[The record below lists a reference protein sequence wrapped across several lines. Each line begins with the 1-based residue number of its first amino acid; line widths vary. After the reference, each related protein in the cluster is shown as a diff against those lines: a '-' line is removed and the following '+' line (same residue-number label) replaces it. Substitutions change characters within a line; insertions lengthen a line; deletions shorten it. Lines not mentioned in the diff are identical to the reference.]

1 MSEKHI
7 QFSIYPQECVDS
19 TNIEVETGV
28 GIEQSVKSLALGSIS
43 FGQPCTTCH
52 LTDKCPGHTGKFKI
66 STPIFK
72 SSFKKPIEF
81 LLKVVCPICGHIRF
95 QDIND
100 LLTEIEKNNN
110 VITPKH
116 RREFTT
122 IMINHKSYDKQT
134 KTKCCKPFCNFA
146 SSSIQYN
153 KNNTFTFNTD
163 SKQICDNQKL
173 YVSFKNLPDNF
184 KRLICLNNT
193 DEPFRP
199 EDVFY
204 NNYLL
209 IPSNYTRPPNIYAD
223 SVNEPFT
230 SDLNSLVRSQPKK
243 IQKTFDMIDSNQK
256 ANPYSNGHKLSLAIL
271 TNGTAKD
278 SYLRNYIN
286 GKRVP
291 GTGRAVIGPG
301 IDLKIGEVDVPN
313 YILNS
318 LTDQIF
324 FNKMT
329 RDFLLKELQKPN
341 HERIYKFTDFIKEDQ
356 MSPDPFKII
365 GLKENHKV
373 IAPNFGDRFEYP
385 KQENQYIMFGR
396 QPSLHKFNL
405 QASKIKKDKMINAPD
420 GRERTLNINI
430 STTASFNA
438 DFDGDE
444 NTMKTFSNTTSNIEL
459 GLVLNARC
467 LLKHPLTGT
476 TVFGFVQDQI
486 VATNLLLQEKEITRK
501 KSMQILGEYSF
512 LLFESG
518 IKKDVLTGREIIS
531 LIFPDHFT
539 LLDVIEDGT
548 IICEKIVTNMVSANS
563 YSSIFNGL
571 SQYYGSEYTLEIIDM
586 FKKIIQNYLKYFGL
600 SIKLSDIIPKPEIL
614 TNIKL
619 FTEDKIKKTNQE
631 INNVI
636 RDVNNKTL
644 CILSNDELVDFK
656 MKNIDMINKKTQ
668 NYIINEILPKY
679 YNDSNNQFRK
689 CYDMKYKLNDK
700 DLVTLLAFVGQQKG
714 NKGMPMPN
722 INGKSILFGRKND
735 ISLEATGFIT
745 NPLMSGLTYN
755 QYVSVIKNESLP
767 QIVDVTSGT
776 AQAGY
781 IGKKIVKNASEMVI
795 NHDRFIV
802 SNKHIIN
809 FNTNFL
815 KISME
820 DTARVKIYLPNKKL
834 FWYNDINT
842 LFEKN
847 IKQYILQKIGNMV
860 DVIEEVDFFLNMYSE
875 VMTYYYSNKH
885 RTNVN
890 INYDKNKNKI
900 FDFYNLI
907 QVKYFFNLNDL
918 SYILYILLIYFD
930 PSGFIFFKPDEK
942 IGKYITEELL
952 DQIFDKI
959 IFKLKYSLSPGIMI
973 GYEIAN
979 TIQERFTQ
987 QSLSSFHAI
996 TKAGSNVEKGS
1007 MEAFKQLIELSKKD
1021 KEDVT
1026 TIHSYNYKSLEIIK
1040 NNFEYISLKNICTNI
1055 DIVEENQ
1062 DSQTVIY
1069 KADISLC
1076 LLINKKISLTTIYN
1090 MFKTYCN
1097 RCFCIIDYFIF
1108 QQISN
1113 DKRTLHVYIYT
1124 KFNVVFKNFQ
1134 ETFDLIKYYFK
1145 ISLWDGVHKG
1155 KQINTSLSIDTIK
1168 TRVFDEDN
1176 KLINKTLYELKFFVE
1191 SLNDFENIRTVDL
1204 EYIEL
1209 PPWLSYSIGGIQY
1222 MKNNTIGKAYGIIN
1236 DSYFT
1241 NAIKQFFDFRFALSK
1256 PLNMKTL
1263 YNKDEIIKL
1272 ANHGAG
1278 NNFIHNIAYNN
1289 KVDKCE
1295 DIYSSLLVSQRP
1307 GIGTNYYDFYIDP
1320 NSFDKLK
1327 LISKQTINEIPD
1339 DEQIISMF

>member
-1 MSEKHI
+1 MSDKYI
-7 QFSIYPQECVDS
+7 QFSIYPQESVDS
-19 TNIEVETGV
+19 SSIEIETGV

-43 FGQPCTTCH
+43 FGQPCTTCN

-66 STPIFK
+66 QYPLFK

-81 LLKVVCPICGHIRF
+81 LLKIICPICGHIRF

-100 LLTEIEKNNN
+100 LLSEIEKNNN
-110 VITPKH
+110 IITIKH
-116 RREFTT
+116 RREFNI
-122 IMINHKSYDKQT
+122 IMSNHKSYDKQS
-134 KTKCCKPFCNFA
+134 KTRCCKPFCNFA

-173 YVSFKNLPDNF
+173 YNAFKNLPDNL
-184 KRLICLNNT
+184 KRLLCPNADGI
-193 DEPFRP
+193 FKP

-230 SDLNSLVRSQPKK
+230 SDLNSLVRSHPKK
-243 IQKTFDMIDSNQK
+243 MQKTFDMIDSNQK

-313 YILNS
+313 YILNGLS
-318 LTDQIF
+318 DQIF
-324 FNKMT
+324 FNKVT
-329 RDFLLKELQKPN
+329 RDFLLNELQKPN
-341 HERIYKFTDFIKEDQ
+341 QERMFKFTDFIKEDHT
-356 MSPDPFKII
+356 SPEPFKII

-373 IAPNFGDRFEYP
+373 VAPNFGDRFEYP
-385 KQENQYIMFGR
+385 KQENHYIMFGR

-405 QASKIKKDKMINAPD
+405 QASKIKKDKQINSLD

-459 GLVLNARC
+459 GLIMNSRC

-486 VATNLLLQEKEITRK
+486 VATNLLLQEQSITRK
-501 KSMQILGEYSF
+501 KAMQILGEYSF

-518 IKKDVLTGREIIS
+518 IKKDILTGREIIS
-531 LIFPDHFT
+531 LIFPDHYT
-539 LLDVIEDGT
+539 LLGVVENGFIVV
-548 IICEKIVTNMVSANS
+548 EKILTNMVSANS
-563 YSSIFNGL
+563 YNSIFNGI

-600 SIKLSDIIPKPEIL
+600 SVKLSDILPDPSIL
-614 TNIKL
+614 TEIKL
-619 FTEDKIKKTNQE
+619 FTQENLKKINQE

-636 RDVNNKTL
+636 RDINNKTL
-644 CILSNDELVDFK
+644 CILSNDEVIDFK
-656 MKNIDMINKKTQ
+656 MKNVDIVTKKTQ
-668 NYIINEILPKY
+668 KFIIEEILPKY
-679 YNDSNNQFRK
+679 YNDANNQFKK

-714 NKGMPMPN
+714 NKGMPTPGV
-722 INGKSILFGRKND
+722 NGKSVLFGRKND
-735 ISLEATGFIT
+735 ISLEATGFIS

-755 QYVSVIKNESLP
+755 QYVSIIKHESLP

-781 IGKKIVKNASEMVI
+781 IGKKIVKNASELIV
-795 NHDRFIV
+795 NNDRFLV

-820 DTARVKIYLPNKKL
+820 DTARVKIYLPTKDMIW
-834 FWYNDINT
+834 FEDINNI
-842 LFEKN
+842 FEKSIKRYIIQKLGSN
-847 IKQYILQKIGNMV
+847 INIL
-860 DVIEEVDFFLNMYSE
+860 EEVDFYLNMYSE
-875 VMTYYYSNKH
+875 VMTYYYSKQNKK
-885 RTNVN
+885 N
-890 INYDKNKNKI
+890 IQVDYDKNKQKI
-900 FDFYNLI
+900 YDFYSLI
-907 QVKYFFNLNDL
+907 QRKYFFELNDL
-918 SYILYILLIYFD
+918 SYILYILLLYFD
-930 PSGFIFFKPDEK
+930 PSGYVFFKPDHE
-942 IGKYITEELL
+942 IGKFITEELL
-952 DQIFDKI
+952 DQTFNKI
-959 IFKLKYSLSPGIMI
+959 IFKLKYSLSPGTML

-987 QSLSSFHAI
+987 QSLSSFHAT

-1026 TIHSYNYKSLEIIK
+1026 TVHSYNYKSLEIIK
-1040 NNFEYISLKNICTNI
+1040 NNFEYISLKNICESI
-1055 DIVEENQ
+1055 EILEE
-1062 DSQTVIY
+1062 DEKTQTVVYRANIN
-1069 KADISLC
+1069 LC

-1097 RCFCIIDYFIF
+1097 RCFCIVDYFLF
-1108 QQISN
+1108 QQISE
-1113 DKRTLHVYIYT
+1113 DKRTLYVYIHT
-1124 KFNVVFKNFQ
+1124 KLTANFKNYQ
-1134 ETFDLIKYYFK
+1134 ETFDLIKHYFK
-1145 ISLWDGVHKG
+1145 VSLWDGVHKG
-1155 KQINTSLSIDTIK
+1155 KQINTSLSIDSIK
-1168 TRVFDEDN
+1168 SKSFDEDGN
-1176 KLINKTLYELKFFVE
+1176 VINKTIYELKFFVE
-1191 SLNDFENIRTVDL
+1191 SLNDFENIKTSDL
-1204 EYIEL
+1204 EYIDL

-1256 PLNMKTL
+1256 PLNMKAL
-1263 YNKDEIIKL
+1263 YNKEEIIKL

-1278 NNFIHNIAYNN
+1278 NNFIHNVSYNN
-1289 KVDKCE
+1289 KIDKCN
-1295 DIYSSLLVSQRP
+1295 DIYSSLLVSQKP
-1307 GIGTNYYDFYIDP
+1307 HIGTNFYDFYINP
-1320 NSFDKLK
+1320 NSFDKLR
-1327 LISKQTINEIPD
+1327 LISKQSINEID
-1339 DEQIISMF
+1339 DEEQIISMF